1 MGAGGGHSRALGQK
15 PWVQLGTAQ
24 GLNSQSLWTALSV
37 CHSPIVP
44 VFSSPRLVVKISK
57 LRTSLIDRTES
68 GAS

>member
-1 MGAGGGHSRALGQK
+1 MWQYLSSWSTGSDGGWGRTQQSTW

-44 VFSSPRLVVKISK
+44 VFSSLRLVVKIK
-57 LRTSLIDRTES
+57 
-68 GAS
+68 